1 MRTNRN
7 LILDFTQIK
16 LYNRNVWQNTLF
28 CCREGGRVRPD
39 IESVPNRRRL
49 AYIQNP

>member
-1 MRTNRN
+1 MRMAKYA
-7 LILDFTQIK
+7 F
-16 LYNRNVWQNTLF
+16 F